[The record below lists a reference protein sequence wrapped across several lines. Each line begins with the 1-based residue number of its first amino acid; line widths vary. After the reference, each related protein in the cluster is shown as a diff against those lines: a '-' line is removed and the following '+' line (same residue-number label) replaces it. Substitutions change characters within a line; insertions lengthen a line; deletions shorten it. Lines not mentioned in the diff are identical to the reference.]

1 MCALSIARS
10 REYVTVKKDL
20 SGLFRKENTMFQ
32 AFKLAYRNVGRNK
45 TRSLLSS
52 LAVGIG
58 MALLLLMASV
68 LEGEMKGALDNTIR
82 LQSGHLQIRPASY
95 EENKIS
101 LKWEDLIANPD
112 QLVQQVKSLSQVTVA
127 TPRLVASS
135 ILTVSDESKG
145 VQILGIEPD
154 SAANQP
160 FREGMLSGEFIKAD
174 DREGILVGNVLADK
188 LHIHVN
194 DKVNLLVTTS
204 NGDVNEQLFTVR
216 GIFTTRTPAY
226 DESTIFMP
234 LAKAQAITA
243 TENHASTIFVT
254 LQDINQTDAVAK
266 ALQGNNY
273 KILTWREQNAFIT
286 QFEDFANAF
295 FIILYLIVL
304 GITATVV
311 TNTLVMAVFERTRE
325 IGILSAIGMK
335 GRGIMA
341 QFLAEAALLATGGV
355 IGGLII
361 GGAAVAYFTVYG
373 IYIGDYGLTGVL
385 FEDHIYAHLTL
396 QNTIT
401 LAILTYIIT
410 LIASLYPARLAA
422 RLEPVEAL
430 HGLGD

>member
-1 MCALSIARS
+1 
-10 REYVTVKKDL
+10 
-20 SGLFRKENTMFQ
+20 MFQ

-45 TRSLLSS
+45 TRSLLSA

-58 MALLLLMASV
+58 MALLLLMAAV
-68 LEGEMKGALDNTIR
+68 LEGEMKGALQNTIR
-82 LQSGHLQIRPASY
+82 LQSGHLQVRPASY
-95 EENKIS
+95 EEGKIS
-101 LKWEDLIANPD
+101 LKWEDLIENPD
-112 QLVQQVKSLSQVTVA
+112 QVAGQIKSLPQVTVA
-127 TPRLVASS
+127 SPRLIASA
-135 ILTVSDESKG
+135 ILTVGDESKG
-145 VQILGIEPD
+145 VQILGIDPD

-160 FREGMLSGEFIKAD
+160 FREGMLSGEFIKPD
-174 DREGILVGNVLADK
+174 DHEGILIGNILADK
-188 LHIHVN
+188 LGLKVN
-194 DKVNLLVTTS
+194 DKVNLLATTS
-204 NGDVNEQLFTVR
+204 NGDVNEQLFTIR
-216 GIFTTRTPAY
+216 GIFTTRTPSY
-226 DESTIFMP
+226 DENTIFMP

-254 LQDINQTDAVAK
+254 LQDLNQADAVAQ

-273 KILTWREQNAFIT
+273 KILTWRDQNAFIT

-325 IGILSAIGMK
+325 IGILAAIGMK
-335 GRGIMA
+335 GRGIMG

-355 IGGLII
+355 IGGLLI
-361 GGAAVAYFTVYG
+361 GGALVAYFTVYG
-373 IYIGDYGLTGVL
+373 IYIGDYGISGVL

-396 QNTIT
+396 QNTINLT
-401 LAILTYIIT
+401 ILTYIIT

-422 RLEPVEAL
+422 RMEPVEAL

>member
-1 MCALSIARS
+1 
-10 REYVTVKKDL
+10 
-20 SGLFRKENTMFQ
+20 MFQ
-32 AFKLAYRNVGRNK
+32 TFKLAYRNVGRNK
-45 TRSLLSS
+45 TRSLLSA

-68 LEGEMKGALDNTIR
+68 LEGEMQGALQNTIR

-101 LKWEDLIANPD
+101 LKWEDLIENPD
-112 QLVQQVKSLSQVTVA
+112 QVVQQLKSIPQITVA

-135 ILTVSDESKG
+135 ILTVGDESKG

-154 SAANQP
+154 SAANAP

-174 DREGILVGNVLADK
+174 DREGILIGNILADK
-188 LHIHVN
+188 LGLRVN

-243 TENHASTIFVT
+243 TENHASTIFVN
-254 LQDINQTDAVAK
+254 LQDMNQADAVAQ

-273 KILTWREQNAFIT
+273 KILTWREQNAFVT
-286 QFEDFANAF
+286 QFEDYANAF

-355 IGGLII
+355 ILGLVI

-373 IYIGDYGLTGVL
+373 IYIGDYGISGVL

-396 QNTIT
+396 QNMTN
-401 LAILTYIIT
+401 LAVLTYIIT

>member
-1 MCALSIARS
+1 
-10 REYVTVKKDL
+10 
-20 SGLFRKENTMFQ
+20 MFQ

-45 TRSLLSS
+45 TRSLLSA

-58 MALLLLMASV
+58 MALLLLMVSV
-68 LEGEMKGALDNTIR
+68 LEGEMTGALQNTIR
-82 LQSGHLQIRPASY
+82 LQSGHLQVRPASY
-95 EENKIS
+95 EEGKLS
-101 LKWEDLIANPD
+101 LKWEDLIENPD
-112 QLVQQVKSLSQVTVA
+112 QVIQQIKSIPQVTVA
-127 TPRLVASS
+127 TPRLIASS

-145 VQILGIEPD
+145 VQILGIDPD

-160 FREGMLSGEFIKAD
+160 FKDGMLSGEFIKPD

-188 LHIHVN
+188 LGLKVN

-216 GIFTTRTPAY
+216 GIFTTRTPGY

-243 TENHASTIFVT
+243 TENHASTIFVL
-254 LQDINQTDAVAK
+254 LQDSNQADAVAQ
-266 ALQGNNY
+266 ALKSNNY
-273 KILTWREQNAFIT
+273 QILTWREQNAFIT

-335 GRGIMA
+335 GGGIMA

-361 GGAAVAYFTVYG
+361 GGALVAYFTVYG
-373 IYIGDYGLTGVL
+373 IYIGDYGITGVL
-385 FEDHIYAHLTL
+385 FEDHIYAHLTAT
-396 QNTIT
+396 NTIN
-401 LAILTYIIT
+401 LAVVTYIIT

>member
-1 MCALSIARS
+1 
-10 REYVTVKKDL
+10 
-20 SGLFRKENTMFQ
+20 
-32 AFKLAYRNVGRNK
+32 
-45 TRSLLSS
+45 
-52 LAVGIG
+52 
-58 MALLLLMASV
+58 MALLLLMVSV
-68 LEGEMKGALDNTIR
+68 LDGEMTGALNNTIR

-95 EENKIS
+95 DENKVS
-101 LKWEDLIANPD
+101 LKWEDLIADPD
-112 QLVQQVKSLSQVTVA
+112 QLAAKIKSLPQVTVA
-127 TPRLVASS
+127 SPRLSAGA
-135 ILTVSDESKG
+135 ILTLSDESKG

-160 FREGMLSGEFIKAD
+160 FREGLLKGEFLKAD
-174 DREGILVGNVLADK
+174 DREGILIGNILAENFK
-188 LHIHVN
+188 LNVN

-204 NGDVNEQLFTVR
+204 NGDVNEQSFTIR

-243 TENHASTIFVT
+243 TENHASTIFVM
-254 LQDINQTDAVAK
+254 LHNSADADAVAQ
-266 ALQGNNY
+266 ALKSNNY
-273 KILTWREQNAFIT
+273 KVLTWREQNQFIV
-286 QFEDFANAF
+286 QFEDFANTF
-295 FIILYLIVL
+295 FVILYLIVL

-335 GRGIMA
+335 GGAIMA

-361 GGAAVAYFTVYG
+361 GGIAVAYFTVYG
-373 IYIGDYGLTGVL
+373 IYIGDYGITGAL

-396 QNTIT
+396 TNTVN
-401 LAILTYIIT
+401 LAIITYVIT

-422 RLEPVEAL
+422 RMEPVEAL
-430 HGLGD
+430 HGAGE

>member
-1 MCALSIARS
+1 M
-10 REYVTVKKDL
+10 TQ
-20 SGLFRKENTMFQ
+20 T
-32 AFKLAYRNVGRNK
+32 FKLAFRNLGRNK
-45 TRSLLSS
+45 TRSLLSA
-52 LAVGIG
+52 LAVSIG
-58 MALLLLMASV
+58 MALLLLMVSV
-68 LEGEMKGALDNTIR
+68 LEGEMSGALQNTIR

-101 LKWEDLIANPD
+101 LKWEDLIENPD
-112 QLVQQVKSLSQVTVA
+112 QVVERVKSLPQVTVA
-127 TPRLVASS
+127 TPRLTASA
-135 ILTVSDESKG
+135 ILTVGDESKG

-160 FREGMLSGEFIKAD
+160 FRDGMLSGEFIKAD
-174 DREGILVGNVLADK
+174 DREGILIGNTLAGK
-188 LHIHVN
+188 LNLHVN
-194 DKVNLLVTTS
+194 DKINLLVTTS
-204 NGDVNEQLFTVR
+204 NGDVNEQLFTIR
-216 GIFTTRTPAY
+216 GIFTTRTPGY

-243 TENHASTIFVT
+243 TENHSSTIFV
-254 LQDINQTDAVAK
+254 LLKNSEDADAVAK
-266 ALQGNNY
+266 ALQSNNY
-273 KILTWREQNAFIT
+273 KILTWREQNQFVV
-286 QFEDFANAF
+286 QFEDYANAF
-295 FIILYLIVL
+295 FIVIYLIVL

-325 IGILSAIGMK
+325 IGILAAIGMK

-361 GGAAVAYFTVYG
+361 GGIAVAYFTVYG
-373 IYIGDYGLTGVL
+373 IYIGDYGITGVL

-396 QNTIT
+396 ANTVN
-401 LAILTYIIT
+401 LAIVTYIIT

>member
-1 MCALSIARS
+1 
-10 REYVTVKKDL
+10 
-20 SGLFRKENTMFQ
+20 
-32 AFKLAYRNVGRNK
+32 
-45 TRSLLSS
+45 
-52 LAVGIG
+52 

-68 LEGEMKGALDNTIR
+68 LEGEMQGALQNTIR

-101 LKWEDLIANPD
+101 LKWEDLIENPD
-112 QLVQQVKSLSQVTVA
+112 QVAQQLKSIPQVTIA
-127 TPRLVASS
+127 TPRLIASS
-135 ILTVSDESKG
+135 ILTLRDESKG

-154 SAANQP
+154 SPANAP

-174 DREGILVGNVLADK
+174 DREGILIGNVLADK
-188 LHIHVN
+188 LGLKVN

-254 LQDINQTDAVAK
+254 LQDLNQADTVAK
-266 ALQGNNY
+266 ALQGSNY
-273 KILTWREQNAFIT
+273 KILTWREQNAFVT
-286 QFEDFANAF
+286 QFEDYANAF
-295 FIILYLIVL
+295 FVILYLIVL

-341 QFLAEAALLATGGV
+341 HFLAEAALLATGGV
-355 IGGLII
+355 ILGLVI
-361 GGAAVAYFTVYG
+361 GGAAVAYFTIYG
-373 IYIGDYGLTGVL
+373 IYIGDYGLSGVL

-396 QNTIT
+396 QNTIN
-401 LAILTYIIT
+401 LAVLAYIVT

-430 HGLGD
+430 HGLGE